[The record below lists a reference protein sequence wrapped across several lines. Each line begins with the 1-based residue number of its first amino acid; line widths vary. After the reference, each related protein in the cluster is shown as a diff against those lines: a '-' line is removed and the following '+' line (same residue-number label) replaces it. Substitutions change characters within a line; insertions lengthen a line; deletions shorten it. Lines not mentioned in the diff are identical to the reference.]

1 MTQSV
6 SLHRFQIEL
15 SDIDRGIYK
24 AFDLR
29 LAKHPSESAPY
40 LLTRLI
46 AYVLNDREFLE
57 FSPGGLSDPD
67 APCIH
72 ATTPH
77 GEIVLWIEIGNP
89 SARKLHK
96 ASKAARQV
104 RVYTYKD
111 PAVLLNEI
119 RGNKV
124 HRAETIEVFSLDAK
138 FLEGL
143 APALERT
150 NKWGVMHQDGT
161 LTITIGDVSA
171 STELRIHP
179 IQSA

>member
-1 MTQSV
+1 MAQPS
-6 SLHRFQIEL
+6 SLYRFQIEW

-24 AFDLR
+24 PFDLR
-29 LAKHPSESAPY
+29 LAKHPSEADVY
-40 LLTRLI
+40 LLIRLF
-46 AYVLNDREFLE
+46 AYVLNDREYLE
-57 FSPGGLSDPD
+57 FSPGGLSDPE

-77 GEIVLWIEIGNP
+77 GEILLWIEIGNP

-111 PAVLLNEI
+111 VKPLLEEI

-124 HRAETIEVFSLDAK
+124 HRAETIEIFSLDVK

-143 APALERT
+143 APKLERT
-150 NKWGVMHQDGT
+150 NKWSVLHQEGT
-161 LTITIGDVSA
+161 LTVNIGDVSSSA
-171 STELRIHP
+171 ELRAHP

>member
-1 MTQSV
+1 MAQPV
-6 SLHRFQIEL
+6 SLHRFQIDF
-15 SDIDRGIYK
+15 SDIDRGVYK

-29 LAKHPSESAPY
+29 LARHPSESETY

-46 AYVLNDREFLE
+46 AYILNDREYLE

-67 APCIH
+67 APCIQ
-72 ATTPH
+72 AATPH
-77 GEIVLWIEIGNP
+77 GEILLWIEIGNP

-111 PAVLLNEI
+111 VRVLLEEI

-124 HRAETIEVFSLDAK
+124 HKAETIEVFSLEAK

-143 APALERT
+143 APSLERT
-150 NKWGVMHQDGT
+150 NKWSLLHQEGT
-161 LTITIGDVSA
+161 LTVTIGNDS
-171 STELRIHP
+171 SSCELLIHP
-179 IQSA
+179 IQAA

>member
-1 MTQSV
+1 MAQPS
-6 SLHRFQIEL
+6 SLHRFQIDF

-29 LAKHPSESAPY
+29 LARHPSESETY

-46 AYVLNDREFLE
+46 AYILNDREYLE

-67 APCIH
+67 APCIQ
-72 ATTPH
+72 AATPH
-77 GEIVLWIEIGNP
+77 GEILLWIEIGNP

-111 PAVLLNEI
+111 VKVLLEEI

-124 HRAETIEVFSLDAK
+124 HRAETIQVFSLEAK

-150 NKWGVMHQDGT
+150 NKWSLLHQEGT
-161 LTITIGDVSA
+161 LTVNIGNA
-171 STELRIHP
+171 SSSCELRIHP
-179 IQSA
+179 VQAP